1 MSAGTLP
8 RPVARF
14 TDRTLTSLA
23 IRAGLAAASRITVGC
38 LTVVLPNGRKRVFGD
53 PTSERRAEFRVH
65 DESVALRMILHGEV
79 GMGEAYMDGLWSSPD
94 LLALI
99 ELAALNRSAL
109 TFTKKWWRLPLEAPA
124 PAPAPGTAQH
134 EGPGPPEHLG
144 PLRPGQ
150 RLLPAVP
157 GRDDDLLQRRV
168 RVAGAVARGRPAEQV
183 PPARR
188 GRGPDRRDARPGD
201 RVGLGRLRA
210 VRGRGAGLPGDLD
223 HHLRGAARPRPGAG
237 PGGRAGAPGGHP
249 APRLPRHQRPVRRD
263 RVDRDAGGRGRRVLH
278 GVLRG
283 RATGRC
289 GRAEG
294 WASR

>member
-14 TDRTLTSLA
+14 TDRTLTSFA

-38 LTVVLPNGRKRVFGD
+38 LTVVLPNGRRRVFGD

-99 ELAALNRSAL
+99 ELAALNRVGADVHEEVVAAAA
-109 TFTKKWWRLPLEAPA
+109 RAPA
-124 PAPAPGTAQH
+124 PAPAPGPAQH

-168 RVAGAVARGRPAEQV
+168 RVAGAVARRRPAEQV

-188 GRGPDRRDARPGD
+188 GRGPGRRDARPGD

-223 HHLRGAARPRPGAG
+223 HDLARSSTPSPGSGSGRPGWSTWWTSSSATTATSAASTTRSCRSRCWR
-237 PGGRAGAPGGHP
+237 PWAPSTT
-249 APRLPRHQRPVRRD
+249 RRTSRP
-263 RVDRDAGGRGRRVLH
+263 
-278 GVLRG
+278 
-283 RATGRC
+283 ATGRC
-289 GRAEG
+289 GRAAG
-294 WASR
+294 SASR